1 MNKIMSLPNGLYY
14 TKISGVGVASLDQ
27 AAENFFGVAPQC
39 EHRQD
44 IPSGCVVL
52 LRNPIDRYAALASAL
67 QLTDD
72 ELIAGILG
80 NDLRYCV
87 TLATYERHGVL
98 PDMNLYRRESIDDA
112 AAFLGI
118 YPAPLIGFAY
128 DSATLSGAAEE
139 SLRTILSFDISLWDS
154 LVARGGLRQ

>member
-1 MNKIMSLPNGLYY
+1 MNRIMSLPNGLCYA
-14 TKISGVGVASLDQ
+14 KISGVGAAALDQ
-27 AAENFFGVAPQC
+27 AAETVFGVAPQC
-39 EHRQD
+39 EHRPD

-52 LRNPIDRYAALASAL
+52 LRNPIDRYAALAAAL

-98 PDMNLYRRESIDDA
+98 PGMNLFRRESIDDA
-112 AAFLGI
+112 ATFLGI
-118 YPAPLIGFAY
+118 SPVPLIGFAY
-128 DSATLSGAAEE
+128 DSATLSNAAEE
-139 SLRTILSFDISLWDS
+139 SLRNILAFDISLWDS
-154 LVARGGLRQ
+154 LVIARV

>member
-1 MNKIMSLPNGLYY
+1 MNKIMSLPNGLCYA
-14 TKISGVGVASLDQ
+14 KISGVGTASLDH
-27 AAENFFGVAPQC
+27 AAAAVFGVAPQC

-44 IPSGCVVL
+44 IPHGCVVV

-80 NDLRYCV
+80 DDLRYPV
-87 TLATYERHGVL
+87 TLGTYERHGVL
-98 PDMNLYRRESIDDA
+98 PDMKLYRREDIDDA

-118 YPAPLIGFAY
+118 SPAPLIEFGY
-128 DSATLSGAAEE
+128 DSATLSEAATE
-139 SLRTILSFDISLWDS
+139 SLRTILTFDIALWESLS
-154 LVARGGLRQ
+154 

>member
-1 MNKIMSLPNGLYY
+1 MNKIMSLPNGLCYA
-14 TKISGVGVASLDQ
+14 KISGVGASSLDQ
-27 AAENFFGVAPQC
+27 AAENVFGVAPQC
-39 EHRQD
+39 EHRPD

-98 PDMNLYRRESIDDA
+98 PDMNLYRRENIDDA

-118 YPAPLIGFAY
+118 SPAPLIRFAY
-128 DSATLSGAAEE
+128 DSATLSDAAEE

-154 LVARGGLRQ
+154 LVARV